1 MEPQDF
7 IGLGWPAALFALALW
22 MGKRELNNNSKFH
35 ESVEKRVRALETDR
49 VTKADFNR
57 LDGKIDALSTQMNSQ
72 HSTMMQL
79 LLEQKRD
86 LR

>member
-1 MEPQDF
+1 MELHEF
-7 IGLGWPAALFALALW
+7 VGFGWPASLFGVLLW
-22 MGKRELNNNSKFH
+22 LGKRELNNNSKLH
-35 ESVEKRVRALETDR
+35 ENAEKRIRALETDR